1 MENDLSCALELR
13 RKGRLIESNQ
23 VIMELLQL
31 DSHNASLHYQRA
43 VGLDILGQE
52 IESIP
57 YYVKAIELGLPNDEL
72 EYAFVGLGTI
82 YRSHGRFLESKAL
95 FELSISIFPGKEQMK
110 VFYAM
115 ALYNLG
121 EYRKAIEYLIDV
133 LSWTTTNKDILK
145 HYRAITYL
153 GHRLES
159 SSDEIVQLTKGSKK
173 IYQSEKSIVE
183 KVSDGLKNLSIGGF
197 HTCEASEYDDYYLY
211 FNDPEFETRK
221 SALAEFTVML
231 GNWHSKCSFP
241 FTPQHERKYD
251 GYFAPYEPSHEL
263 NNYVEAFVLHHEQ
276 IKQDFPIMFKYIIR
290 FLLEIEEE
298 YQIPYELKFPEVNGR
313 LFSILRKDV
322 LIPNRYLLNKDK
334 DFNMFLK
341 EAGIPEIY

>member
-1 MENDLSCALELR
+1 MENDLSIALELQ
-13 RKGRLIESNQ
+13 RKGLLIESNH
-23 VIMELLQL
+23 VIMELLLQ
-31 DSHNASLHYQRA
+31 DSHNASLQYQCA
-43 VGLDILGQE
+43 VSLDILGQE

-57 YYVKAIELGLPNDEL
+57 YYEKAIELGLLNEEL

-95 FELSISIFPGKEQMK
+95 FNQAIIEFPGKEQMK

-121 EYRKAIEYLIDV
+121 EYREAMEFLIDV
-133 LSWTTTNKDILK
+133 LSWTTTNQDILK
-145 HYRAITYL
+145 NYRSITYL
-153 GHRLES
+153 GHRLDS
-159 SSDEIVQLTKGSKK
+159 SSDEIVQLVKGSKK
-173 IYQSEKSIVE
+173 IVHSEQSIVE
-183 KVSDGLKNLSIGGF
+183 KVSNGLKYVSIGGF

-211 FNDPEFETRK
+211 FNDPDFDTRK

-241 FTPQHERKYD
+241 FTPQHDRKYD
-251 GYFAPYEPSHEL
+251 GYFAPNEPSHEL

-276 IKQDFPIMFKYIIR
+276 IKQDFPIMFKYIVR
-290 FLLEIEEE
+290 FLLQIEEE
-298 YQIPYELKFPEVNGR
+298 YQIPYELKFPEVEGE
-313 LFSILRKDV
+313 LFITLRKEV
-322 LIPNRYLLNKDK
+322 LIPNQNSFNKDK